1 MVKDREERSLCMAYR
16 VLVVEDQE
24 MPRQLFEIFINSSEE
39 FMHVGSV
46 ANAGLALSM
55 CRNQQVDLILMDVMT
70 ELGHSGLEAAAEIKQ
85 VFPGIKIIIV
95 TSMPEYSW
103 LQRAREIG
111 VESFW
116 YKDGKKTAILDVMSK
131 TMAGESI
138 YPDTT
143 PVVRIGNSTNHEFTE
158 RELDILRELTT
169 GDSNTEIGDRL
180 GISASTVK
188 YHVENLLSKT
198 GFHTRTELAAEA
210 RSLGVVIKNQR
221 N

>member
-1 MVKDREERSLCMAYR
+1 MAYR

-24 MPRQLFEIFINSSEE
+24 MPRQLFEIFINSSEN
-39 FMHVGSV
+39 FVHVGSV

-70 ELGHSGLEAAAEIKQ
+70 ELGHSGLEAAKEIKQ

-103 LQRAREIG
+103 MERARKIG

-116 YKDGKKTAILDVMSK
+116 YKDGKKTAILDVMNR

-143 PVVRIGNSTNHEFTE
+143 PLIRIGNSTNHEFTE

-169 GDSNTEIGDRL
+169 GDSNTEIGSRL
-180 GISASTVK
+180 NISASTVK
-188 YHVENLLSKT
+188 YHVENLLTKT

-210 RSLGVVIKNQR
+210 RSLGIVIKNQR
-221 N
+221 NECI

>member
-1 MVKDREERSLCMAYR
+1 MAYH

-24 MPRQLFEIFINSSEE
+24 MPRQLFEIFIRSSEE
-39 FMHVGSV
+39 FKHVGSV

-55 CRNQQVDLILMDVMT
+55 CRNQRVDLILMDVMT
-70 ELGHSGLEAAAEIKQ
+70 ELGHSGLDAAGEIKQ
-85 VFPGIKIIIV
+85 VFPEIKIIIV

-103 LQRAREIG
+103 LERAREIG
-111 VESFW
+111 IESFW
-116 YKDGKKTAILDVMSK
+116 YKDGKKTAILDVMSR

-138 YPDTT
+138 YPDNT
-143 PVVRIGNSTNHEFTE
+143 PLVTIGNSTNHEFTE

-169 GDSNTEIGDRL
+169 GDSNTEIGNRL
-180 GISASTVK
+180 NISASTVK

-210 RSLGVVIKNQR
+210 RSLGIVIRNQR
-221 N
+221 NKYI

>member
-1 MVKDREERSLCMAYR
+1 MAYR

-24 MPRQLFEIFINSSEE
+24 MPRQLFEIFIDSSEN
-39 FMHVGSV
+39 FKHVGSV

-70 ELGHSGLEAAAEIKQ
+70 ELGHSGLDAAEEIKQ
-85 VFPGIKIIIV
+85 VFPHIKIIIV

-103 LQRAREIG
+103 LERARKIG
-111 VESFW
+111 VDSFW
-116 YKDGKKTAILDVMSK
+116 YKDGKKEAILDVMDR
-131 TMAGESI
+131 TMAGENI
-138 YPDTT
+138 YPDNT
-143 PVVRIGNSTNHEFTE
+143 PLIRIGNSTNHEFTE

-169 GDSNTEIGDRL
+169 GDSNAEIGNRL

-198 GFHTRTELAAEA
+198 GFRTRTELASEG
-210 RSLGVVIKNQR
+210 RSLGIVIKNQK
-221 N
+221 NKDI